1 MGGAVDKRY
10 SLGLMNHPLL
20 PALAISFQ
28 APAKESD
35 FDEALRLLK
44 SEDHEILI
52 EEREPSGPFA
62 GLEWLI
68 PTAVIFFIGKAY
80 VDGFVKEIGKD
91 HYNLLKKALKTLWVK
106 LVGPQSPALTIIG
119 TAGKVRASPEYSL
132 LFSLLAEAPDGLRFK
147 LLIRS
152 YASQDEYQATID
164 AFIDFLDAFHTGH
177 LSPELVAEMKEIRV
191 VGKTLLLAYDR
202 VAKRMRPV
210 DPLAD
215 RP

>member
-1 MGGAVDKRY
+1 
-10 SLGLMNHPLL
+10 MNHSLL

-28 APAKESD
+28 SPAEKSD
-35 FDEALRLLK
+35 FDEALGLLK
-44 SEDHEILI
+44 SEGHEILI

-91 HYNLLKKALKTLWVK
+91 HYNLLKSALKTLWVK
-106 LVGPQSPALTIIG
+106 LVGPQSPALTVVG
-119 TAGKVRASPEYSL
+119 TAGKVRASAEYSL

-152 YASQDEYQATID
+152 QASQDEYQATID
-164 AFIDFLDAFHTGH
+164 AFIDFLDAFHAGQ
-177 LSPELVAEMKEIRV
+177 LSSDLVTELKEMRV
-191 VGKTLLLAYDR
+191 VGKTLLLAYDP
-202 VAKRMRPV
+202 VAKRMRPI
-210 DPLAD
+210 DPFAD
-215 RP
+215 RPQ